1 MGEGRALP
9 FFMGIWMTCFSFSA
23 LTRSLQ
29 QRVAEH
35 RRLALRAACGLAVFL
50 MGHTHA
56 LALTADQARAL
67 TLGDTDARVSALQK
81 ALASPDAQ
89 TAAFLQAMADDA
101 VKVNGTHVLVIRNGK
116 AIDPVSGEATAL
128 PDSAEDVIN
137 NNRMRGEIDAALSAL
152 QLLSTDA
159 DLRVQAAKSVL
170 KEPDP
175 TKLVMLEKALASEAD
190 EGVKKQ
196 MLLARA
202 AILLNSDKADE
213 RFASAKTLADS
224 QTPDTQ
230 LLLNQRLSQEEDK
243 QVRAQLQTSL
253 LTIQASLNWGEKF
266 GALFTGIS
274 LGSILLLVALGLAIT
289 YGLMGVINMAHGE
302 LMMIGAYATYVVQGL
317 FRQYLPGMFDA
328 YLLVAIPA
336 SFLSAALVGAVL
348 ERLVLRHLYGRPLET
363 LLATW
368 GISLVLMQSVRSIF
382 GAQNVGVENP
392 SWMSGGVQLLAN
404 LSLPYN
410 RLVIIGFALF
420 VLVGM
425 TLLISKTRLG
435 LFVRGVTQ
443 NRPMAS
449 ALGVNTARIDTYAFS
464 LGCGIAG
471 LAGCAL
477 SQIGNV
483 GPDLGQSYI
492 VDAFMVVVLGGVGQL
507 AGTVYAAMGL
517 GLMNKLLEG
526 VAGAV
531 LAKIAVLVFI
541 IIFIQKRPQG
551 IFAMKGRSAEA

>member
-1 MGEGRALP
+1 MSRFL
-9 FFMGIWMTCFSFSA
+9 
-23 LTRSLQ
+23 SLVVSGLMCLAY
-29 QRVAEH
+29 VAP
-35 RRLALRAACGLAVFL
+35 
-50 MGHTHA
+50 THA
-56 LALTADQARAL
+56 LTPDQARAL
-67 TLGDTDARVSALQK
+67 TQGDVDSRITALQQ
-81 ALASPDAQ
+81 ALTAPDEK
-89 TAAFLQAMADDA
+89 TAALLQAMADDA
-101 VKVNGTHVLVIRNGK
+101 VKISGPQVFLMRDGK
-116 AIDPVSGEATAL
+116 ALDPTTGQEVAL
-128 PDSAEDVIN
+128 PASAEDVIN

-152 QLLSTDA
+152 QLLSPDVAKRVDA
-159 DLRVQAAKSVL
+159 VKLML
-170 KEPDP
+170 KEPDI
-175 TKLVMLEKALASEAD
+175 TKLPMLEKALSSETDSAT
-190 EGVKKQ
+190 KAL

-202 AILLNSDKADE
+202 AILINSDKFEE
-213 RFASAKTLADS
+213 RLTAAKALAQN
-224 QTPDTQ
+224 QTPDTV
-230 LLLNQRLSQEEDK
+230 LLLNQRLSQEDNKE
-243 QVRAQLQTSL
+243 VRNQIESSL
-253 LTIQASLNWGEKF
+253 RTIQSALGWGEKL

-302 LMMIGAYATYVVQGL
+302 LMMIGAYATYVVQIL
-317 FRQYLPGMFDA
+317 FRQYMPAAFDG
-328 YLLVAIPA
+328 YLLVAVPI

-348 ERLVLRHLYGRPLET
+348 EHLVLKHLYGRPLET

-368 GISLVLMQSVRSIF
+368 GISLVLMQSVRSLF

-392 SWMSGGVQLLAN
+392 SWMSGGLQVLSN

-410 RLVIIGFALF
+410 RLVIIGFALL
-420 VLVGM
+420 VLLGM

-449 ALGVNTARIDTYAFS
+449 ALGVHTARIDTYAFS

-483 GPDLGQSYI
+483 GPDLGQNYI

-526 VAGAV
+526 LAGAV

-551 IFAMKGRSAEA
+551 LFAMKGRSAEG

>member
-1 MGEGRALP
+1 
-9 FFMGIWMTCFSFSA
+9 MTCFSFSA
-23 LTRSLQ
+23 LKRTLK
-29 QRVAEH
+29 QRVAPYRH
-35 RRLALRAACGLAVFL
+35 LALRAVCGLAMVV
-50 MGHTHA
+50 MGHTQA

-67 TLGDTDARVSALQK
+67 TLGDTDARVSALQR

-101 VKVNGTHVLVIRNGK
+101 VKVNGTQVLIVRDGK
-116 AIDPVSGEATAL
+116 AFDPANGEATAL
-128 PDSAEDVIN
+128 PDTAEDVIN

-152 QLLSTDA
+152 QLLSPDA
-159 DLRVQAAKSVL
+159 ALRVQAAKSVL

-175 TKLVMLEKALASEAD
+175 TKLAMLEKALASEAN

-213 RFASAKTLADS
+213 RMASAKSLADS

-243 QVRAQLQTSL
+243 HVRAQLQTSL
-253 LTIQASLNWGEKF
+253 LTIQAALSWGEKL

-317 FRQYLPGMFDA
+317 FRQYAPGMFDA

-368 GISLVLMQSVRSIF
+368 GISLVLMQGVRSVF

-483 GPDLGQSYI
+483 GPDLGQNYI

-541 IIFIQKRPQG
+541 IVFIQKRPQG

>member
-1 MGEGRALP
+1 MCWTFVGS
-9 FFMGIWMTCFSFSA
+9 TYA
-23 LTRSLQ
+23 LTPEQS
-29 QRVAEH
+29 
-35 RRLALRAACGLAVFL
+35 
-50 MGHTHA
+50 
-56 LALTADQARAL
+56 RAL
-67 TLGDTDARVSALQK
+67 TQGDVDSRITALQQ
-81 ALASPDAQ
+81 ALAAPDEK
-89 TAAFLQAMADDA
+89 TAALLQAMADDA
-101 VKVNGTHVLVIRNGK
+101 VKVSESQVFVIRDGK
-116 AIDPVSGEATAL
+116 SFDPATGQEVAS
-128 PDSAEDVIN
+128 PASAEDVIN
-137 NNRMRGEIDAALSAL
+137 NNRMRGEIDSALSAL
-152 QLLSTDA
+152 QLLSPD
-159 DLRVQAAKSVL
+159 VAKRIGAVKLML
-170 KEPDP
+170 KEPDI
-175 TKLVMLEKALASEAD
+175 TKLPMLEKALSSESDSAA
-190 EGVKKQ
+190 KAL

-202 AILLNSDKADE
+202 AIMINSDKPQE
-213 RFASAKTLADS
+213 RLNSAKALAQN
-224 QTPDTQ
+224 QTPDTV
-230 LLLNQRLSQEEDK
+230 LLLNQRLSQEDNKE
-243 QVRAQLQTSL
+243 VRNQIESSL
-253 LTIQASLNWGEKF
+253 RTIQSALGFGEKL
-266 GALFTGIS
+266 GALFTGVS

-302 LMMIGAYATYVVQGL
+302 LMMIGAYATYVVQIL
-317 FRQYLPGMFDA
+317 FRQYLPAAFDW
-328 YLLVAIPA
+328 YLLVAVPI

-348 ERLVLRHLYGRPLET
+348 ERLVLKHLYGRPLET

-368 GISLVLMQSVRSIF
+368 GISLVLMQSVRSLF

-392 SWMSGGVQLLAN
+392 SWMSGGVQLLSN

-420 VLVGM
+420 VLLGM
-425 TLLISKTRLG
+425 ALLISKTRLG

-449 ALGVNTARIDTYAFS
+449 TLGVHTARIDTYAFS

-483 GPDLGQSYI
+483 GPDLGQNYI

-526 VAGAV
+526 LAGAV

-551 IFAMKGRSAEA
+551 LFAMKGRSAEA

>member
-1 MGEGRALP
+1 
-9 FFMGIWMTCFSFSA
+9 MGIWMTCFSFSA
-23 LTRSLQ
+23 LKRALQ
-29 QRVAEH
+29 QRGTQH
-35 RRLALRAACGLAVFL
+35 RHLTLKALCGLAVVVL
-50 MGHTHA
+50 GHTQA
-56 LALTADQARAL
+56 LALTAEQARAL
-67 TLGDTDARVSALQK
+67 TLGDSDARVTALQK
-81 ALASPDAQ
+81 ALTSPDAQ
-89 TAAFLQAMADDA
+89 TAIFLQAMADDL
-101 VKVNGTHVLVIRNGK
+101 VKVNGTQVLIVRDGK
-116 AIDPVSGEATAL
+116 ATDPVSGEATDL
-128 PDSAEDVIN
+128 PDAAEDVIN

-152 QLLSTDA
+152 QLLSPDA
-159 DLRVQAAKSVL
+159 ALRVQAAKSVL

-175 TKLVMLEKALASEAD
+175 TKLVMLEKALASEAT
-190 EGVKKQ
+190 EGVKQQ

-213 RFASAKTLADS
+213 RMASAKTLADS

-243 QVRAQLQTSL
+243 QVRAQLQSSL
-253 LTIQASLNWGEKF
+253 LIIQAALSWGEKL

-317 FRQYLPGMFDA
+317 FRHYLPNMFDA

-336 SFLSAALVGAVL
+336 SFLAAALVGAVL

-368 GISLVLMQSVRSIF
+368 GISLVLMQGVRSIF

-410 RLVIIGFALF
+410 RLIIIGFALF

-483 GPDLGQSYI
+483 GPDLGQNYI

-541 IIFIQKRPQG
+541 IVFIQKRPQG